1 MLPFDFY
8 FITDSKLSR
17 QDNVADVRSALSAG
31 AKIIQYRVK
40 GTLGKK
46 VLAEAQEIKQL
57 CDETNAMLIINDSI
71 ELCLAVNASGVHL
84 GQDDL
89 PLAVARKL
97 LPDKVIGIT
106 VHNIPEAETAEKEG
120 ADYLGVS
127 PIFSTSTK
135 DDAGT
140 PCGIALLQELKQVTS
155 LPLVAIGGIT
165 PENIGEVLESG
176 AYSVAAISATVA
188 TNNVESA
195 VRQFR
200 EKITGMRK

>member
-176 AYSVAAISATVA
+176 AYGVAAISATVA